1 MSRKLIATDSTPVK
15 ARASRASEYL
25 AEVEDESVVYWERLD
40 AYEEIAQEEL
50 ERKTGRRRKKKVQQ
64 LSRNRR

>member
-1 MSRKLIATDSTPVK
+1 MVSGKLIATDSMPVK
-15 ARASRASEYL
+15 ARASEYL
-25 AEVEDESVVYWERLD
+25 AEAEDEPGVYWERLD